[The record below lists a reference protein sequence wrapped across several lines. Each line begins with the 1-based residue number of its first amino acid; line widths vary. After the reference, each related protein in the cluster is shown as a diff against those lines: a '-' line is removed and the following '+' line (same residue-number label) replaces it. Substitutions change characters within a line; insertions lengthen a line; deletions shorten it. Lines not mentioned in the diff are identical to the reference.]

1 MLQTM
6 VDCCCFFLN
15 PPKQIYLYSS
25 SSSFVFCFFLFVFVF
40 VFVFVRTW
48 KIKLQSVLRSEI
60 NMEKARLAWLTSKI
74 YLIENPVPC
83 CVNTVC
89 SQSFFLRYC
98 TKVQPYQLCNKSL
111 DRKHTQSDRTQTK
124 CEFRKAHTVPVHNSF
139 LLLTVVSSRQT
150 TS

>member
-6 VDCCCFFLN
+6 VDCFFFFSESTKTN
-15 PPKQIYLYSS
+15 IFNSS
-25 SSSFVFCFFLFVFVF
+25 SSSFVFCFFLFVF

-60 NMEKARLAWLTSKI
+60 NMEKARLAWPDISKI

-124 CEFRKAHTVPVHNSF
+124 CEFRKAHTVPYIILF
-139 LLLTVVSSRQT
+139 YCTA
-150 TS
+150 